1 VHPTIYHA
9 TNALALLLI
18 LGPFTKPIERRDT
31 DLDLSALRAAS
42 CSYRGITATYEEIV
56 SAYVLETY
64 AEGTLVSWRADPSP
78 ANPDSESLVTAIY
91 HVDLPAAPDARPN
104 IQALRN
110 KAAAQLAITWRYST
124 LSTTRIEPGND
135 YARDALETFTKTVDS
150 FIARMVVTSE
160 DIALSLSPRTTPSG
174 DMRVPKG
181 TVLLVEERGA
191 DWVEVRQ
198 PSTTLRGWVAASSL
212 QSIE

>member
-1 VHPTIYHA
+1 MV
-9 TNALALLLI
+9 
-18 LGPFTKPIERRDT
+18 
-31 DLDLSALRAAS
+31 
-42 CSYRGITATYEEIV
+42 
-56 SAYVLETY
+56 
-64 AEGTLVSWRADPSP
+64 
-78 ANPDSESLVTAIY
+78 
-91 HVDLPAAPDARPN
+91 
-104 IQALRN
+104 
-110 KAAAQLAITWRYST
+110 
-124 LSTTRIEPGND
+124 IEPGND

-160 DIALSLSPRTTPSG
+160 DIALSLSPRSTPSG